1 MTLNVRVSGSVWSSL
16 IFDNVRQ
23 QGDKEGF
30 LIGEVSMQEV
40 TNISDSQINT
50 TTRETT
56 VNVISHT
63 ICPKPFSFYNRLG
76 QVDRE
81 KLAALLKSN
90 CDNVVGWFRCRSGSM
105 PEPSLRENAIHHHL
119 RDLLGTHYQ
128 NFLFGIFGEGSNMN
142 HTTITYYYNFYTY
155 NNGLFSPQKVAI
167 ENLGDTAQSEYKHGS
182 SLNTESSGSD
192 SYRDILTSH
201 KKDMIDKDGY
211 LQGMQGIKMTNEAIH
226 DRMKTLKD
234 SVVKSEDSVKRLV
247 AEVKML
253 GQRVVQ
259 SHKAVQKEKVPEPPV
274 VSTTE
279 QLPERPLED
288 LNLEETREDNET
300 SDRDNKLESQAP
312 VADSDPFSSLI
323 MDMKASISPPSK
335 VRSNSDQIRKGLPDD
350 ILLKA
355 EDDRKVRSN
364 SGSDVPNA
372 SSIQRDKPM
381 EVSSKGIRNRTK
393 VEEGS
398 ESDSIQLPDSPAGL
412 ELSGS
417 QTF

>member
-1 MTLNVRVSGSVWSSL
+1 MSVFSL
-16 IFDNVRQ
+16 LQ
-23 QGDKEGF
+23 EGF

-201 KKDMIDKDGY
+201 KKDMIDK
-211 LQGMQGIKMTNEAIH
+211 
-226 DRMKTLKD
+226 
-234 SVVKSEDSVKRLV
+234 V
-247 AEVKML
+247 A
-253 GQRVVQ
+253 
-259 SHKAVQKEKVPEPPV
+259 
-274 VSTTE
+274 
-279 QLPERPLED
+279 
-288 LNLEETREDNET
+288 
-300 SDRDNKLESQAP
+300 
-312 VADSDPFSSLI
+312 
-323 MDMKASISPPSK
+323 
-335 VRSNSDQIRKGLPDD
+335 
-350 ILLKA
+350 
-355 EDDRKVRSN
+355 
-364 SGSDVPNA
+364 
-372 SSIQRDKPM
+372 
-381 EVSSKGIRNRTK
+381 RN
-393 VEEGS
+393 
-398 ESDSIQLPDSPAGL
+398 
-412 ELSGS
+412 
-417 QTF
+417 